1 MGANGAGKTT
11 TMDILS
17 GCLGAHQ
24 GIVKVAGYD
33 IFEQAKQAK
42 ARLGYLPDEPPLHL
56 DMKVAEYL
64 EYVAR
69 LRGVDSAKLKIRLQY
84 VLETLSLSERKD
96 QLIAHLSKGYRQRV
110 GLAQAL
116 IHDPEVLILD
126 EPTEGLDPN
135 QIVQIR
141 ELIRSL
147 KGEHT
152 ILFSSHILSEVES
165 IADELVIIHEGRV
178 VEQGSSHSL
187 LSKSQSKDNFR
198 PEVELEAE
206 SLASK
211 LEELEGLRSVK
222 LEAGTSRLTIQT
234 DGRSSSNDSVLE
246 CIVRGRHGLLH
257 FSKVS
262 QSLEEI
268 FTKLTH

>member
-1 MGANGAGKTT
+1 M
-11 TMDILS
+11 
-17 GCLGAHQ
+17 
-24 GIVKVAGYD
+24 
-33 IFEQAKQAK
+33 
-42 ARLGYLPDEPPLHL
+42 
-56 DMKVAEYL
+56 
-64 EYVAR
+64 
-69 LRGVDSAKLKIRLQY
+69 DSAKLKIRLQY

-165 IADELVIIHEGRV
+165 IADELVIIHED
-178 VEQGSSHSL
+178 ELSSRGVLIVFFQSPSL
-187 LSKSQSKDNFR
+187 R
-198 PEVELEAE
+198 
-206 SLASK
+206 
-211 LEELEGLRSVK
+211 
-222 LEAGTSRLTIQT
+222 TI
-234 DGRSSSNDSVLE
+234 
-246 CIVRGRHGLLH
+246 
-257 FSKVS
+257 FA
-262 QSLEEI
+262 
-268 FTKLTH
+268 